1 MSQMSEKEVL
11 KKILTACEDA
21 KAIDPVIL
29 DMSDLANLTDKFV
42 IASGRSDRHVI
53 GIANRIKSDLR
64 DVKIKPLVME
74 GMNKAHWVLMD
85 YEQIVVHIF
94 YESAREL
101 YDLEGLWSK
110 AKKIKPSTI
119 LGKSAQA
126 AA

>member
-1 MSQMSEKEVL
+1 MSEKDVL

-21 KAIDPVIL
+21 KAIDSIVL
-29 DMSDLANLTDKFV
+29 DLVGLANLTDKFV

-64 DVKIKPLVME
+64 DAKVKPLVIE
-74 GMNKAHWVLMD
+74 GMDKAHWVLMD
-85 YEQIVVHIF
+85 YEGIVVHIF

-110 AKKIKPSTI
+110 AKKIDPSTI

>member
-1 MSQMSEKEVL
+1 
-11 KKILTACEDA
+11 
-21 KAIDPVIL
+21 
-29 DMSDLANLTDKFV
+29 
-42 IASGRSDRHVI
+42 
-53 GIANRIKSDLR
+53 
-64 DVKIKPLVME
+64 
-74 GMNKAHWVLMD
+74 MNKAHWVLMD

>member
-1 MSQMSEKEVL
+1 MSEKEIL

-21 KAIDPVIL
+21 KAIDPVVL
-29 DMSDLANLTDKFV
+29 DMKDLVNLTDKYV

-53 GIANRIKSDLR
+53 GIANRIKTDLR
-64 DVKIKPLVME
+64 DCKIKPLVVE

-85 YEQIVVHIF
+85 YDQVVVHIF

-101 YDLEGLWSK
+101 YDLEGLWSN
-110 AKKIKPSTI
+110 AKKIKPSSI
-119 LGKSAQA
+119 LGKSEQA